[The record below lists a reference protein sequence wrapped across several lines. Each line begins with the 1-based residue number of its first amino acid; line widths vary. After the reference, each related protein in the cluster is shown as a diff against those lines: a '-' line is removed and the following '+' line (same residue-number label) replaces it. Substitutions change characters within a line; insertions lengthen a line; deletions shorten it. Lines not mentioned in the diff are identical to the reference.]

1 MPRPGA
7 THRRLGSAGRVLTG
21 LLEPTIV
28 LWPTMQSV
36 SLGGVKRV
44 RLEEVI
50 CVKSSLRRL
59 YLLVLCVCVVAISH
73 PVRSAAYPAVTIHN
87 SEVRTIKSTSTGRS
101 YDLYV
106 RKPVDYEKNKQ
117 QKYPVLYLLDGQWD
131 FKLLDSVIGGLL
143 YDKVIP
149 DILVVGIAYSGEH
162 PDYGALR
169 AIDYTPVPG
178 DAKGS
183 GEGPKFLSF
192 LKAELIPLI
201 EANYRAD
208 PARRILGGHSFG
220 GLFTLYAM
228 FTDPSLFWGYLAGSP
243 DIVFANNFIVRQ
255 EEEFAKSH
263 KDLPV
268 RIFFAT
274 GGGESLVTPG
284 IAFVRTFAGRNY
296 NGLHWDGRVIEGE
309 DHAGS
314 KPEFYSLGL
323 RFLFG
328 NG

>member
-1 MPRPGA
+1 M
-7 THRRLGSAGRVLTG
+7 
-21 LLEPTIV
+21 
-28 LWPTMQSV
+28 
-36 SLGGVKRV
+36 
-44 RLEEVI
+44 
-50 CVKSSLRRL
+50 KSSLRSL
-59 YLLVLCVCVVAISH
+59 YLLVLCVCVVTISH

-106 RKPVDYEKNKQ
+106 RKPVDYDKNKQ

-143 YDKVIP
+143 SDKVIP
-149 DILVVGIAYSGEH
+149 DMLVVGIAYSGEH

-255 EEEFAKSH
+255 EEEFAKTH

-268 RIFFAT
+268 RIFFAI

-284 IAFVRTFAGRNY
+284 IAFVRSFAGRNY
-296 NGLHWDGRVIEGE
+296 NGLHWDGRVIAGE

>member
-1 MPRPGA
+1 M
-7 THRRLGSAGRVLTG
+7 
-21 LLEPTIV
+21 
-28 LWPTMQSV
+28 
-36 SLGGVKRV
+36 
-44 RLEEVI
+44 
-50 CVKSSLRRL
+50 
-59 YLLVLCVCVVAISH
+59 CVVTISH
-73 PVRSAAYPAVTIHN
+73 PVRAVAYPAVTIPN
-87 SEVRTIKSTSTGRS
+87 SEVRTIKSTATGRS

-106 RKPVDYEKNKQ
+106 RKPVDYDKNKQ

-143 YDKVIP
+143 SDKAMP

-183 GEGPKFLSF
+183 GGGQKFLRF

-228 FTDPSLFWGYLAGSP
+228 FTEPSLFWGYLAGSP
-243 DIVFANNFIVRQ
+243 DIEFANHFIVRQ
-255 EEEFAKSH
+255 EEEFAKTH

-274 GGGESLVTPG
+274 GGGEPLVTPG

-323 RFLFG
+323 RFMFG

>member
-1 MPRPGA
+1 M
-7 THRRLGSAGRVLTG
+7 
-21 LLEPTIV
+21 
-28 LWPTMQSV
+28 
-36 SLGGVKRV
+36 
-44 RLEEVI
+44 
-50 CVKSSLRRL
+50 KSSLRSF
-59 YLLVLCVCVVAISH
+59 YLLVLCVCVVTISH
-73 PVRSAAYPAVTIHN
+73 PVRSAAYPAVTIPN

-106 RKPVDYEKNKQ
+106 RKPVNYDKNKQ

-143 YDKVIP
+143 YDKAMP

-178 DAKGS
+178 DVKGS

-255 EEEFAKSH
+255 EVEFAKTH

-268 RIFFAT
+268 RVFFAT
-274 GGGESLVTPG
+274 GGAESLVNAG

>member
-1 MPRPGA
+1 M
-7 THRRLGSAGRVLTG
+7 
-21 LLEPTIV
+21 
-28 LWPTMQSV
+28 
-36 SLGGVKRV
+36 
-44 RLEEVI
+44 
-50 CVKSSLRRL
+50 KSSLRSL
-59 YLLVLCVCVVAISH
+59 YLFVLCVCFATISQ
-73 PVRSAAYPAVTIHN
+73 PVRSATYPAVTIPN
-87 SEVRTIKSTSTGRS
+87 SEVRTITSTSTGRS
-101 YDLYV
+101 YDLYI
-106 RKPVDYEKNKQ
+106 RKPAGYDKNKQ
-117 QKYPVLYLLDGQWD
+117 QQYPVLFLLDGQWD

-143 YDKVIP
+143 TDKAMP

-162 PDYGALR
+162 PDYSALR

-178 DAKGS
+178 EAKGS
-183 GEGPKFLSF
+183 GGGPKFLSF
-192 LKAELIPLI
+192 LKAELIPFVQ
-201 EANYRAD
+201 ANYRAD

-220 GLFTLYAM
+220 GLFTFYAM
-228 FTDPSLFWGYLAGSP
+228 LTDPSLFWGYLAGSP
-243 DIVFANNFIVRQ
+243 DIEFANHFVVRQ
-255 EEEFAKSH
+255 EEEFAKTH

-296 NGLHWDGRVIEGE
+296 NGLHWDGRVVEGE

>member
-1 MPRPGA
+1 
-7 THRRLGSAGRVLTG
+7 
-21 LLEPTIV
+21 
-28 LWPTMQSV
+28 
-36 SLGGVKRV
+36 
-44 RLEEVI
+44 
-50 CVKSSLRRL
+50 VKSSLRSL
-59 YLLVLCVCVVAISH
+59 YLLVLCVCVVSISH
-73 PVRSAAYPAVTIHN
+73 PVWSAAYPAVTIHN

-106 RKPVDYEKNKQ
+106 RKPVDYDKNKQ

-149 DILVVGIAYSGEH
+149 DILVVGIAYSGEN

-228 FTDPSLFWGYLAGSP
+228 FTDPSLFWGFLAGSP

-255 EEEFAKSH
+255 EEEFAKTH

>member
-1 MPRPGA
+1 
-7 THRRLGSAGRVLTG
+7 
-21 LLEPTIV
+21 
-28 LWPTMQSV
+28 MQSV

-59 YLLVLCVCVVAISH
+59 YLLVLCVCVVTISH
-73 PVRSAAYPAVTIHN
+73 PVRSAAYPEVTIHN

-106 RKPVDYEKNKQ
+106 RKPVDYDKNKQ

>member
-1 MPRPGA
+1 
-7 THRRLGSAGRVLTG
+7 
-21 LLEPTIV
+21 
-28 LWPTMQSV
+28 
-36 SLGGVKRV
+36 
-44 RLEEVI
+44 
-50 CVKSSLRRL
+50 
-59 YLLVLCVCVVAISH
+59 
-73 PVRSAAYPAVTIHN
+73 
-87 SEVRTIKSTSTGRS
+87 VRTIKSTSTGRS

-106 RKPVDYEKNKQ
+106 RKPVDYDKNKQ

-162 PDYGALR
+162 PDYNALR

-192 LKAELIPLI
+192 LKAELIPFI
-201 EANYRAD
+201 ETNYRAD
-208 PARRILGGHSFG
+208 PGRRILGGHSFG

-243 DIVFANNFIVRQ
+243 DIVFADHFIVRR
-255 EEEFAKSH
+255 EEEFAKTH

-268 RIFFAT
+268 RIFFSI
-274 GGGESLVTPG
+274 GGDESLVTPG

-296 NGLHWDGRVIEGE
+296 GGLHWDGRVIEGE
-309 DHAGS
+309 DHASS
-314 KPEFYSLGL
+314 KPEFYSRGL

>member
-59 YLLVLCVCVVAISH
+59 YLLVLCVCVVTISH
-73 PVRSAAYPAVTIHN
+73 PVRSAAYPEVTIHN

-106 RKPVDYEKNKQ
+106 RKPVDYDKNKQ

>member
-1 MPRPGA
+1 
-7 THRRLGSAGRVLTG
+7 
-21 LLEPTIV
+21 
-28 LWPTMQSV
+28 
-36 SLGGVKRV
+36 
-44 RLEEVI
+44 
-50 CVKSSLRRL
+50 
-59 YLLVLCVCVVAISH
+59 
-73 PVRSAAYPAVTIHN
+73 
-87 SEVRTIKSTSTGRS
+87 
-101 YDLYV
+101 
-106 RKPVDYEKNKQ
+106 
-117 QKYPVLYLLDGQWD
+117 
-131 FKLLDSVIGGLL
+131 
-143 YDKVIP
+143 
-149 DILVVGIAYSGEH
+149 
-162 PDYGALR
+162 
-169 AIDYTPVPG
+169 
-178 DAKGS
+178 
-183 GEGPKFLSF
+183 
-192 LKAELIPLI
+192 LIPLI

-228 FTDPSLFWGYLAGSP
+228 FTDPSVFWGYLAGSP

-255 EEEFAKSH
+255 EEEFAKTH

-296 NGLHWDGRVIEGE
+296 NGLHWDGRVIDGE
-309 DHAGS
+309 DHASS

>member
-1 MPRPGA
+1 MKA
-7 THRRLGSAGRVLTG
+7 SAR
-21 LLEPTIV
+21 
-28 LWPTMQSV
+28 S
-36 SLGGVKRV
+36 
-44 RLEEVI
+44 
-50 CVKSSLRRL
+50 L
-59 YLLVLCVCVVAISH
+59 YLLVLCLCVVTISH
-73 PVRSAAYPAVTIHN
+73 PVRSAAYPAVTIRN

-106 RKPVDYEKNKQ
+106 RKPVDYDKNKQ

-143 YDKVIP
+143 YDKAMP
-149 DILVVGIAYSGEH
+149 DILVVGIAYSGER
-162 PDYGALR
+162 PDYNALR
-169 AIDYTPVPG
+169 AMDYTPVPS

-192 LKAELIPLI
+192 LKSELIPLI

-228 FTDPSLFWGYLAGSP
+228 FTDSSLFWGYLAGSP
-243 DIVFANNFIVRQ
+243 DLEFADHFIVKQ
-255 EEEFAKSH
+255 EEEFAKTH

-268 RIFFAT
+268 RIFFAA
-274 GGGESLVTPG
+274 GGDESPLAPR

-309 DHAGS
+309 GHAS
-314 KPEFYSLGL
+314 AKPEFYSLGL